1 MTPAAIEANSLL
13 SNEVLM
19 GLLATISSD
28 AKTALVSLDAAD
40 TGAIRDQ
47 QALCRAVDEITTRL
61 KLMAQ
66 PEREHPSVA

>member
-1 MTPAAIEANSLL
+1 MNSNAIEAKSLL
-13 SNEVLM
+13 GNEVLM

-28 AKTALVSLDAAD
+28 AKNALVSLDAAD

-61 KLMAQ
+61 TLMAQ
-66 PEREHPSVA
+66 PKREHTSVA